1 MLSYT
6 DLALTTAEADAYATA
21 RGYTAWVGDNTAKTA
36 ALFRGQTYI
45 AATYNGLWLTE
56 WPNNDA
62 PENVKFAI
70 TEAAMRDMIAPG
82 SLHPDYT
89 PGKVVKRERVKA
101 GPVESE
107 EEYSETGAAPLPV
120 FSIING
126 LLVGFVRTLHRSGL
140 GIWSVG

>member
-6 DLALTTAEADAYATA
+6 TLALTTTEADAYATA
-21 RGYTAWVGDNTAKTA
+21 RGYTAWAGDTAAKTA

-45 AATYNGLWLTE
+45 AATYNGQWLTE

-70 TEAAMRDMIAPG
+70 IEAAMRDIVTPG
-82 SLHPDYT
+82 SLMPDYT

-107 EEYSETGAAPLPV
+107 QEYAETGAVPLPV
-120 FSIING
+120 FSIIDM
-126 LLVGFVRTLHRSGL
+126 LLVGFVRTLYRSGL